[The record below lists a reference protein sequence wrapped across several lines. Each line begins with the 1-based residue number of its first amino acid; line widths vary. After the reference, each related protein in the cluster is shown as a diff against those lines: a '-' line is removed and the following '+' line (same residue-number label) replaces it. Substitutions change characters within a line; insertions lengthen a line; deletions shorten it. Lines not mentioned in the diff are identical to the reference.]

1 LLPLS
6 GPGGW
11 GRKFVGPLHEILK
24 RLLIRSAVILAPFLL
39 IGIIALRGLGSFLV
53 YEDPLE
59 KADGIMILGGTMYE
73 RQLEAV
79 DLYKDGWAPRLFMLR
94 EVADWGEVEL
104 VKRGIKYLSVVDAQV
119 DVMERLG
126 VPRDRITIL
135 DRANSTA
142 QEAVILRDVAEREKL
157 SKVIIVTSKQHTRR
171 ARLVIN
177 RRMQEVGAR
186 VIVRASRY
194 DRANVDRWWTERSTL
209 RFTLF
214 ETQRLF
220 GYWVGI
226 AD

>member
-1 LLPLS
+1 M
-6 GPGGW
+6 
-11 GRKFVGPLHEILK
+11 K
-24 RLLIRSAVILAPFLL
+24 RLLVRSAIILAPLL
-39 IGIIALRGLGSFLV
+39 ILGIIALRGLGSFLV

-79 DLYKDGWAPRLFMLR
+79 DLYKGGWAPRLFVLR
-94 EVADWGEVEL
+94 EVSDWGEVEL
-104 VKRGIKYLSVVDAQV
+104 RNRGVKYLSVVDAQV

-142 QEAVILRDVAEREKL
+142 QEAVILRDVAQREKL
-157 SKVIIVTSKQHTRR
+157 AKVIIVTSKQHTRR

-177 RRMQEVGAR
+177 RRMQEIGVT

-194 DRANVDRWWTERSTL
+194 DRANVDRWWTERATL

-214 ETQRLF
+214 ETQRLLA
-220 GYWVGI
+220 YWVGV

>member
-1 LLPLS
+1 M
-6 GPGGW
+6 
-11 GRKFVGPLHEILK
+11 K
-24 RLLIRSAVILAPFLL
+24 RYLVRSAVVLAPLL
-39 IGIIALRGLGSFLV
+39 LFGIIALRGLGSFLV
-53 YEDPLE
+53 YEDRLE

-79 DLYKDGWAPRLFMLR
+79 DLYKEGWAPRLFMLR
-94 EVADWGEVEL
+94 EVSDWGEVEL
-104 VKRGIKYLSVVDAQV
+104 MNRGVEYRSVVDVQV

-135 DRANSTA
+135 DPANSTA
-142 QEAVILRDVAEREKL
+142 QEAQILRDLAARERFTR
-157 SKVIIVTSKQHTRR
+157 VIIVTSKQHTRR

-177 RRMQEVGAR
+177 RRMRDIGVK
-186 VIVRASRY
+186 VIVRPSRY

-220 GYWVGI
+220 GYWIGL